1 MDQRA
6 SIITLGVKNL
16 AQSKLFYEAL
26 GWKSATKP
34 NDDIIAFNLQSMAL
48 ALYQRDELAKDA
60 DIEFDGAKYS
70 PFTIAHNVGT
80 PIEVDT
86 ILAQAQAAGGKLV
99 KPGQKVFWGGYSGYF
114 ADPDNFLWEVAH
126 NPFSGLGPNGE
137 FRWGGHDTE

>member
-16 AQSKLFYEAL
+16 TQSKLFYEAL
-26 GWKSATKP
+26 GWKNAAKRDS
-34 NDDIIAFNLQSMAL
+34 DIVAYNLQGMAL
-48 ALYQRDELAKDA
+48 ALYQREELAKDA
-60 DIEFDGAKYS
+60 KVEFEDVKYS
-70 PFTIAHNVGT
+70 PFTIAHNVNA
-80 PIEVDT
+80 PSEVDT